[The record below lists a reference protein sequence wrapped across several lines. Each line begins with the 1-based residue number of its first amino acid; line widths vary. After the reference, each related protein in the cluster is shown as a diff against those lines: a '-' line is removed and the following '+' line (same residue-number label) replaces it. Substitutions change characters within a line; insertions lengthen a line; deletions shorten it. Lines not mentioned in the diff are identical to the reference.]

1 MSSKVTVGFGW
12 CQSGK
17 VIQSGF
23 QKVSQL
29 EMLETKVFKVTS
41 EVQSL
46 ARAVALVF
54 ESPPAQPV
62 PCSKFHGY
70 WAYA

>member
-1 MSSKVTVGFGW
+1 VSSKVTVGFGW

-29 EMLETKVFKVTS
+29 ETKVFKVTS

-54 ESPPAQPV
+54 ESPPALPV